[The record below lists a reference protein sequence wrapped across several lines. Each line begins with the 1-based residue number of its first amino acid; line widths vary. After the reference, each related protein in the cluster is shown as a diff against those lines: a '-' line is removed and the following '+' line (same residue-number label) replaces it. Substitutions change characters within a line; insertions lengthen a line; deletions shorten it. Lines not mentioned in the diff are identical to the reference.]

1 MKALRLWTMGGD
13 LGNIGEG
20 GLGRE
25 AELVRSKHVD
35 DKGGVGRVE
44 AADEEANNEEGET
57 EEVDLGDPGHQEAKG
72 PGDEEAGGKE

>member
-13 LGNIGEG
+13 LGNIGER

-35 DKGGVGRVE
+35 DEGGVGRVE
-44 AADEEANNEEGET
+44 AADEEADKEESET
-57 EEVDLGDPGHQEAKG
+57 EEVDVGDPGH
-72 PGDEEAGGKE
+72 